1 MKQRP
6 KGILALCTALLL
18 VLLGGCQGEGRA
30 ALPRTASSPSRR
42 GAPQRW
48 SAAPGPTAARRQGR
62 RFPWPSLPGGGVET
76 FWLPLEGVV
85 VAALGGTCQVEGDTA
100 TVRWLDQTVVYTIGA
115 PGAQRNGTDWLPED
129 LPAFQDPAQTLP
141 PEAVVPQV
149 REGVWYLPLA
159 LAQPLLYGGTLWT
172 QPTQDPAAG
181 LVILGREL
189 KADLTLG
196 GFSLASRPQ
205 WEDLP
210 ADLTRGM
217 AETGRQ
223 PSATGEPYDGV
234 CWTGTGWP
242 VGWSNPNPAGRTGRR
257 QASSAGWS
265 LPPETRPPPGAW
277 KVGDTLDRAKL
288 LCGPPGGPGPW
299 DLPAGRA
306 VWFGLPS
313 VPGPGP
319 DHHLESAYTT
329 TSGDGGAS
337 PPLKQGPAAARGPV
351 LFPGVAKGYD
361 PTPYKP
367 ALPAQAERVWAA
379 TVPKA
384 DPEPPC
390 SATMARAIWGSS

>member
-1 MKQRP
+1 MKQRL
-6 KGILALCTALLL
+6 KGMLALCTALLL

-30 ALPRTASSPSRR
+30 AFTQDCVLSLQAGSTTAVASGTRTDGS
-42 GAPQRW
+42 Q
-48 SAAPGPTAARRQGR
+48 AAGETV
-62 RFPWPSLPGGGVET
+62 SLAQPPLVEGET
-76 FWLPLEGVV
+76 FWLPLEAV

-189 KADLTLG
+189 AADLTLG

-234 CWTGTGWP
+234 CWTGDGVACWVLQPQPGGPDWQEAGTLCGVELTTGD
-242 VGWSNPNPAGRTGRR
+242 
-257 QASSAGWS
+257 QATPRG
-265 LPPETRPPPGAW
+265 L
-277 KVGDTLDRAKL
+277 KVGDTL
-288 LCGPPGGPGPW
+288 
-299 DLPAGRA
+299 
-306 VWFGLPS
+306 
-313 VPGPGP
+313 
-319 DHHLESAYTT
+319 
-329 TSGDGGAS
+329 
-337 PPLKQGPAAARGPV
+337 
-351 LFPGVAKGYD
+351 
-361 PTPYKP
+361 
-367 ALPAQAERVWAA
+367 
-379 TVPKA
+379 
-384 DPEPPC
+384 
-390 SATMARAIWGSS
+390 ARAQLLYGPLVDLGHGIYQRAEPFGSAFHLCFQVQDQTITKIGLYNNLWGMEG